1 MKGAV
6 FLDRDGV
13 INVNR
18 PDHVKSW
25 QELVFLPGIFEPLRL
40 LARNHR
46 AVVIVSNQSCVGH
59 GLVDTDGVEAINRAM
74 EVEIR
79 RQGGRI
85 DAVFF
90 CPHRPDEGCDCRK
103 PQPGL
108 LLRAARELDID
119 LTRSYLVGDAV
130 TDVEAALAVGCSP
143 ILVLTG
149 RGVGQLGLLRQRGYS
164 DVPVVRDLA
173 EAVTLIPVES

>member
-1 MKGAV
+1 MKSAV

-18 PDHVKSW
+18 PGV
-25 QELVFLPGIFEPLRL
+25 FEPLRL
-40 LARNHR
+40 LAQSNR
-46 AVVIVSNQSCVGH
+46 AIVVVSNQSCIGR
-59 GLVDTDGVEAINRAM
+59 GLVDAEVVEAIHRAM
-74 EVEIR
+74 VEEIS
-79 RQGGRI
+79 RQGGRV

-108 LLRAARELDID
+108 LLRAAQELDLS
-119 LTRSYLVGDAV
+119 LTRSYVVGDAI

-149 RGVGQLGLLRQRGYS
+149 RGMEQVGLLKEQGYEA
-164 DVPVVRDLA
+164 VPVARDLA
-173 EAVTLIPVES
+173 EAVALIPVVP